1 MALFDRLA
9 SLGDGIATRKRRWIG
24 LLQSS
29 ASPLADGTH
38 AEEGEGQTLPE
49 GNGAG
54 EGERQGS
61 GPIASGEST
70 KDVFLGMTVD
80 LGRPS
85 ERQRLDKIRWL
96 IASESQVLPHG
107 DGRMVMGIVR
117 MNVDGCSDKA
127 FAISHH
133 IQQSTSGGD
142 EEDVALGPAPP
153 MLTGRPL
160 ALLLGANAYG
170 NPSQDPGIVAIR

>member
-49 GNGAG
+49 GVGAG

-61 GPIASGEST
+61 GPIASGKST
-70 KDVFLGMTVD
+70 KDVFLGTTVD

-96 IASESQVLPHG
+96 IASEQVLPHG
-107 DGRMVMGIVR
+107 DGRMGIVR
-117 MNVDGCSDKA
+117 MNVDGLVTKHLPHPITYNSPPRGETRRT
-127 FAISHH
+127 SHWVPPLRC
-133 IQQSTSGGD
+133 QQG
-142 EEDVALGPAPP
+142 VPWRYCLGPTP
-153 MLTGRPL
+153 MATL
-160 ALLLGANAYG
+160 ARTQG
-170 NPSQDPGIVAIR
+170 